1 MNYRMSIY
9 LLGQISII
17 IACTLLIPLALSIGY
32 QENGTPI
39 WFSISIAILLLY
51 GVPAVAKKPQ
61 DTSMK
66 AKGGFITVAIAW
78 IWLSAV
84 TCLPLMLSGVLPN
97 FIDAFFEIVSG
108 FTTTG
113 ATVLTNI
120 EIVPKSLLFW
130 RSFTNWLG
138 GMGILVFLVAVMPKT
153 DNSFVQVYKAEVP
166 GISFGKMVSKLRFT
180 ARILYAI
187 YIFLSILLFIFLVS
201 GGMSIFDSIIHTFS
215 SAGTGG
221 FSSRNLSIASYSN
234 LYFEVVITV
243 FLLLFAMNFEIYFL
257 ILIGHLGAAFKKEEL
272 RGLFAIYFISV
283 ISITASLFSHHIY
296 PSFGETLRYSTFQV
310 ASLMSTTGF
319 TTTDYTTWPLF
330 TQLLLLILMVIGGS
344 SSSTAGGIKISRFIT
359 LAKTSIRDIR
369 KTISPRTVKN
379 VKYDGKIMT
388 DDLTSSVTSFFV
400 IFMAV
405 FIVSVALISATN
417 TLSGG
422 EGFLTYISAVIACLS
437 NTGPGLALVGPA
449 YNYSFFSGFS
459 KVILSLN
466 MLLGRLEL
474 YPILFLFYHKAWK
487 RY

>member
-1 MNYRMSIY
+1 MNYRMSLY
-9 LLGQISII
+9 LLGQISIT
-17 IACTLLIPLALSIGY
+17 IACTLVIPLALSLGY
-32 QENGTPI
+32 QETGTPI
-39 WFSISIAILLLY
+39 WFSISIAILLSF
-51 GVPAVAKKPQ
+51 GIPSVVKKPK
-61 DTSMK
+61 DTNMK

-84 TCLPLMLSGVLPN
+84 TCLPFILSGVLPN
-97 FIDAFFEIVSG
+97 FFDAFFEIVSG

-166 GISFGKMVSKLRFT
+166 GMSFGKMVSKLRFT

-187 YIFLSILLFIFLVS
+187 YIFLTILLFIFLVS
-201 GGMSIFDSIIHTFS
+201 GGMPVFDSIIHTFS

-221 FSSRNLSIASYSN
+221 FSNKNLSIAAYN
-234 LYFEVVITV
+234 NIYFEIVITV
-243 FLLLFAMNFEIYFL
+243 FLLLFAMNFEVYFL
-257 ILIGHLGAAFKKEEL
+257 VLIGHLGLAFKKEEL
-272 RGLFAIYFISV
+272 RALFAIYFVSV

-296 PSFGETLRYSTFQV
+296 PNFGETLRYSSFQV

-330 TQLLLLILMVIGGS
+330 TQLILLILMVIGGS

-400 IFMAV
+400 IYMAV
-405 FIVSVALISATN
+405 FVISVALISATN

-422 EGFLTYISAVIACLS
+422 EGFLTYTSAVIACLS
-437 NTGPGLALVGPA
+437 NTGPGLSLVGPA

-459 KVILSLN
+459 KIILSLN

>member
-1 MNYRMSIY
+1 
-9 LLGQISII
+9 
-17 IACTLLIPLALSIGY
+17 
-32 QENGTPI
+32 
-39 WFSISIAILLLY
+39 
-51 GVPAVAKKPQ
+51 
-61 DTSMK
+61 
-66 AKGGFITVAIAW
+66 
-78 IWLSAV
+78 
-84 TCLPLMLSGVLPN
+84 
-97 FIDAFFEIVSG
+97 
-108 FTTTG
+108 
-113 ATVLTNI
+113 
-120 EIVPKSLLFW
+120 
-130 RSFTNWLG
+130 
-138 GMGILVFLVAVMPKT
+138 
-153 DNSFVQVYKAEVP
+153 
-166 GISFGKMVSKLRFT
+166 
-180 ARILYAI
+180 
-187 YIFLSILLFIFLVS
+187 
-201 GGMSIFDSIIHTFS
+201 
-215 SAGTGG
+215 
-221 FSSRNLSIASYSN
+221 
-234 LYFEVVITV
+234 
-243 FLLLFAMNFEIYFL
+243 
-257 ILIGHLGAAFKKEEL
+257 
-272 RGLFAIYFISV
+272 
-283 ISITASLFSHHIY
+283 
-296 PSFGETLRYSTFQV
+296 
-310 ASLMSTTGF
+310 
-319 TTTDYTTWPLF
+319 
-330 TQLLLLILMVIGGS
+330 MVIGGS